1 MLSLK
6 INKYDTNKDKGK
18 GLSGLQNL
26 GNTCWMNS
34 IIQCLSNTFF
44 LREVFLNNDEKW
56 LEHINKDKQESEF
69 VHAFWK
75 LFKGIWKKNCTIRP
89 VTMVDLVNRNCS
101 NLSHF
106 YQHDAHEALV
116 ILLDKLHTGFVKQV
130 NIAISGKP
138 KNKIERMQMQ
148 SYNDF
153 KKRYNKDYS
162 IILDIFFGTCV
173 SEIKSIKGG
182 ESHNF
187 TSFSTLE
194 LEIPDTPGPL
204 SLIDCL
210 NEFTKPENLEDDNK
224 WFNDKTNN
232 YENATKRISIF
243 KQPNVLIC
251 ILKRFLPTGRK
262 NKKFISF
269 THDIDI
275 KKYMYDP
282 CLIEGST
289 QYKLYAVCN
298 HSGELQGGHYTS
310 CCLNQDG
317 NWYHYDDTVISPISD
332 IDDINN
338 NSVYIL
344 FYLKKNAYNYSM

>member
-6 INKYDTNKDKGK
+6 ITKNDTNKYTGL

-34 IIQCLSNTFF
+34 ILQCLSNTFF
-44 LREVFLNNDEKW
+44 LRQIFLNNEETW
-56 LEHINKDKQESEF
+56 LEHINKDKKESEF
-69 VHAFWK
+69 VQAFFK
-75 LFKGIWKKNCTIRP
+75 LFTGIWKKNCTIRP
-89 VTMVDLVNRNCS
+89 VTMVDLLNRNCS
-101 NLSHF
+101 NLSH
-106 YQHDAHEALV
+106 YNQHDAHEALV

-138 KNKIERMQMQ
+138 KNKIEKMQMQ

-162 IILDIFFGTCV
+162 IILDIFFGTTV
-173 SEIKSIKGG
+173 SEIKSKTN

-194 LEIPDTPGPL
+194 LELPDTPGPL
-204 SLIDCL
+204 SLLDCID
-210 NEFTKPENLEDDNK
+210 EYTKSEILDGDNK
-224 WFNDKTNN
+224 WYNEKSNT
-232 YENATKRISIF
+232 YENATKRLSIF

-262 NKKFISF
+262 NKKYVSF
-269 THDIDI
+269 SHDINI
-275 KKYMYDP
+275 KKYMYDSS
-282 CLIEGST
+282 LIEGST
-289 QYKLYAVCN
+289 QYKLFATCN
-298 HSGELQGGHYTS
+298 HGGDIHGGHYTC
-310 CCLNQDG
+310 CCLNPNG
-317 NWYHYDDTVISPISD
+317 KWYYYDDTVINPIEN
-332 IDDINN
+332 IDDLNN

-344 FYLKKNAYNYSM
+344 FYVKQNAYNYNI